1 MVYEVEWSETAK
13 KNLEKLDRIT
23 KKKIIYKVENYLAED
38 PHGRGKPLKGNLKGQ
53 YRYRFSKY
61 RVIYKIFQTKVVIE
75 ILEIGSRSNIYE

>member
-1 MVYEVEWSETAK
+1 MV
-13 KNLEKLDRIT
+13 

-53 YRYRFSKY
+53 HRYRFSKY

-75 ILEIGSRSNIYE
+75 ILEVDNRSNIY